1 MAGNITEGL
10 AARGWD
16 VTLFATRDSVT
27 EAHLHAVIDQ
37 GYEEDSSVD
46 PKVAE
51 YLHISEAFEHA
62 AEFDLIHSHYDF
74 MALTY
79 SRLVKTPVLTTIHG
93 FSSPKIMPVYQKY
106 RDGYFVSISDSDR
119 APGLNYLATVYNGID
134 LSLYPFQESPGEELI
149 FLGRIHPDKGVHL
162 AIAVA
167 RLSGLPLLIAGII
180 QDKEYFKKQVE
191 PYLDDREI
199 RYIGPVDV
207 AGKNELF
214 SRARALLHL
223 NTIPERFGLVLAE
236 ANAAGVPVIAMD
248 LGSCREV
255 IEDGKT
261 GFLVNGVNEAVEAL
275 KSVHKIDR
283 AACRRRV
290 QQCFSIDTMVEAYE
304 RVYCT
309 IFDLEAKGGHERHR
323 QTIRPESDPHQS
335 ADPLSGGNGSQRGG
349 REAAG
354 QIHHAVPFP
363 SADRKIH
370 PWFGAQ
376 SRRIP
381 LHCRSSAF
389 SGSRARRSFCGL

>member
-1 MAGNITEGL
+1 MMDSKKRIAILSPVAWRTPPRQYGAWETVASNISEGL
-10 AARGWD
+10 VARGWD
-16 VTLFATRDSVT
+16 VTLFATADSIT
-27 EAHLHAVIDQ
+27 RAHLHAVVDK
-37 GYEEDSSVD
+37 GYEEDRAID

-51 YLHISEAFEHA
+51 YLHIAEAFEHA

-74 MALTY
+74 MALAYT
-79 SRLVKTPVLTTIHG
+79 RLVKTPVLTTIHG
-93 FSSPKIMPVYQKY
+93 FSSPRIMPVYQKY

-134 LSLYPFQESPGEELI
+134 LLLYPFQESPGEELI

-167 RLSGLPLLIAGII
+167 RMSGLPLLIAGII

-255 IEDGKT
+255 IEQGLT
-261 GFLVNGVNEAVEAL
+261 GFLVNDVAGAVKALDGVPE
-275 KSVHKIDR
+275 IDR
-283 AACRRRV
+283 AVCRQRV
-290 QQCFSIDTMVEAYE
+290 RERFSIE
-304 RVYCT
+304 
-309 IFDLEAKGGHERHR
+309 
-323 QTIRPESDPHQS
+323 
-335 ADPLSGGNGSQRGG
+335 
-349 REAAG
+349 
-354 QIHHAVPFP
+354 
-363 SADRKIH
+363 
-370 PWFGAQ
+370 
-376 SRRIP
+376 
-381 LHCRSSAF
+381 
-389 SGSRARRSFCGL
+389 

>member
-1 MAGNITEGL
+1 MTGKRVAILSPVAWRTPPRQYGAWETVASNITEGL
-10 AARGWD
+10 VARGWD
-16 VTLFATRDSVT
+16 VTLFATKDSVT
-27 EAHLHAVIDQ
+27 HGRLHAVVDQ
-37 GYEEDSSVD
+37 GYEEDRSVD

-62 AEFDLIHSHYDF
+62 GEFDLIHSHYDF

-134 LSLYPFQESPGEELI
+134 LSLYPLQESRGEKLI

-180 QDKEYFKKQVE
+180 QDQEYFKTQVE
-191 PYLDDREI
+191 PCLDREI
-199 RYIGPVDV
+199 QYIGPVDV

-261 GFLVNGVNEAVEAL
+261 GFLVHGVNEAVEAL
-275 KSVHKIDR
+275 KRVDTIDR
-283 AACRRRV
+283 AVCRRRV
-290 QQCFSIDTMVEAYE
+290 EQCFSIETMVEAYE

-309 IFDLEAKGGHERHR
+309 IFDLKAKG
-323 QTIRPESDPHQS
+323 Q
-335 ADPLSGGNGSQRGG
+335 
-349 REAAG
+349 
-354 QIHHAVPFP
+354 
-363 SADRKIH
+363 
-370 PWFGAQ
+370 
-376 SRRIP
+376 
-381 LHCRSSAF
+381 
-389 SGSRARRSFCGL
+389 